1 MNNRK
6 SIFATLREHKNN
18 QTSLIIMV
26 GIILVNLIYNFF
38 NYLDAYGLRIDII
51 FLLAPII
58 IFGGFALYYEKN
70 KLSFVAHLILFIG
83 LLEPYIREFYQMIF
97 SVGSFGF
104 SDFLIITIGAAMSIY
119 TILKMIAHNN
129 EIRTFIPRIKSN
141 ILFLLIIVLV
151 NLYLLESLSHV
162 LLFSLIMIAALFTSG
177 AKMTLPVVLMIYI
190 GRIVETVH
198 FAYLL
203 GGNLSNQRQ
212 INIIVNTIIYVFIIA
227 YTVKLMREENNI
239 LYS

>member
-18 QTSLIIMV
+18 QMSLIIMV

-38 NYLDAYGLRIDII
+38 NYLDVYGLSIDII

-70 KLSFVAHLILFIG
+70 NLSFVAHLILFIG

-97 SVGSFGF
+97 SFGSFGF
-104 SDFLIITIGAAMSIY
+104 LDFLIITIGAAMSIY

-190 GRIVETVH
+190 ARIVETVH

-203 GGNLSNQRQ
+203 GGNLRNQAQ
-212 INIIVNTIIYVFIIA
+212 MNIIVNTIIYVFIIA
-227 YTVKLMREENNI
+227 YTVKLMREEDNI